1 VELIDTKNKRKM
13 EKRTISHADILEI
26 ISMTAATVHCF
37 AKGEISRNVAI
48 GYIESNTSIRREFKE
63 AIKLVIDELSSPEG
77 SDYDIDKVYE
87 TSLPFYTILSIKE
100 GRGFISM
107 KFSFNDIEYKASL
120 ERDRKC
126 ATFLCERITGYEPD
140 ILVAVWD
147 EKPEDVNLQ
156 KLMECVR
163 DVIVHLK

>member
-1 VELIDTKNKRKM
+1 M
-13 EKRTISHADILEI
+13 EKRTISYADIAEI

-37 AKGEISRNVAI
+37 AKGEISKNVAI
-48 GYIESNTSIRREFKE
+48 DYIESSTSIRREFKE

-87 TSLPFYTILSIKE
+87 APLPFYNILSIKE
-100 GRGFISM
+100 GKGFISM
-107 KFSFNDIEYKASL
+107 KFSFNDVEYLASL
-120 ERDRKC
+120 EEDIDC
-126 ATFLCERITGYEPD
+126 ATFLCERIVGYDPT

-163 DVIVHLK
+163 DVIAHLK

>member
-1 VELIDTKNKRKM
+1 MERK
-13 EKRTISHADILEI
+13 TISHADILEI

-37 AKGEISRNVAI
+37 AKGEISKNVAI
-48 GYIESNTSIRREFKE
+48 DYIESNTSIRKEFKE
-63 AIKLVIDELSSPEG
+63 AIKLVIEELSSPEG

-87 TSLPFYTILSIKE
+87 TSLPFYNILSIKE

-107 KFSFNDIEYKASL
+107 KFSFNDVEYTASL
-120 ERDRKC
+120 EEDIDC
-126 ATFLCERITGYEPD
+126 ATFLCERITGYDPG

-147 EKPEDVNLQ
+147 EKSEDVNLQ

-163 DVIVHLK
+163 DVIAHLK

>member
-1 VELIDTKNKRKM
+1 M

-37 AKGEISRNVAI
+37 AKGEISKNVAI
-48 GYIESNTSIRREFKE
+48 DYIESNTSIRKEFKE
-63 AIKLVIDELSSPEG
+63 AIKLVIEELSSPEG

-87 TSLPFYTILSIKE
+87 ASLPFYNILSIEE

-107 KFSFNDIEYKASL
+107 KFSFNDVEYTASL
-120 ERDRKC
+120 EEDRDC
-126 ATFLCERITGYEPD
+126 ATFLCERITGYNPG

-147 EKPEDVNLQ
+147 EKFEDVNLQ

-163 DVIVHLK
+163 DVIAHLK